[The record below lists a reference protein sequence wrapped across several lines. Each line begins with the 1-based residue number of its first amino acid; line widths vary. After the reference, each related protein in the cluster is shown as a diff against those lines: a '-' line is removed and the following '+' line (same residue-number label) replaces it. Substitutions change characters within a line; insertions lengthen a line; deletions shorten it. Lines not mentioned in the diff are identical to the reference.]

1 MIIIFQLYLSI
12 ELEFYILLFFFFI
25 FKGEEYVMDQ
35 PAMIAAYQ
43 QYHQAQTHAQP
54 NSEKQQYQDS
64 FDTSAEIQG
73 IDWGTTTSAEDN
85 NKKSKQPAAA
95 DPASG
100 LFNIGGMV
108 FFHP

>member
-1 MIIIFQLYLSI
+1 MSEKKQGGGKHGGEENDDDDFD
-12 ELEFYILLFFFFI
+12 
-25 FKGEEYVMDQ
+25 GEEYVMDQ

-73 IDWGTTTSAEDN
+73 IDWGISTTSAEDN
-85 NKKSKQPAAA
+85 NKKSKQQAAA

-100 LFNIGGMV
+100 LFTIGGLNDS
-108 FFHP
+108 F

>member
-1 MIIIFQLYLSI
+1 MIIISHLYLSI
-12 ELEFYILLFFFFI
+12 EFEFYIISIIIFI

-85 NKKSKQPAAA
+85 NKKSKQPTAA
-95 DPASG
+95 DTTSG
-100 LFNIGGMV
+100 LFKIGGMV

>member
-1 MIIIFQLYLSI
+1 
-12 ELEFYILLFFFFI
+12 
-25 FKGEEYVMDQ
+25 MDQ

-73 IDWGTTTSAEDN
+73 IDWGTTASAEDN
-85 NKKSKQPAAA
+85 NKKSKQSAAA

-100 LFNIGGMV
+100 LFKIGGISFSLCSIFRAQLFSSLEVLYWAGALME
-108 FFHP
+108 HCLEGIALC

>member
-1 MIIIFQLYLSI
+1 
-12 ELEFYILLFFFFI
+12 
-25 FKGEEYVMDQ
+25 MDQ

-100 LFNIGGMV
+100 LFKIGGM
-108 FFHP
+108 FFSSIRNFN